1 MAAGWDLMYRC
12 VFLDVLFF
20 FVITQDARKRR
31 SGPDHVQ
38 MTKVNWRN
46 TKIFYNSILPRRAV
60 IGDWNMYS
68 GKYNIMLN
76 FQPPSFS
83 ESTVKNGYNL
93 LWSFVHD
100 TALNI
105 LNEAYLV
112 SQVTCICISITGLC
126 SFLFI
131 NHKWIIFS

>member
-1 MAAGWDLMYRC
+1 
-12 VFLDVLFF
+12 
-20 FVITQDARKRR
+20 
-31 SGPDHVQ
+31 
-38 MTKVNWRN
+38 
-46 TKIFYNSILPRRAV
+46 
-60 IGDWNMYS
+60 MYS

-112 SQVTCICISITGLC
+112 SQVNLHMHKYYWSL
-126 SFLFI
+126 FLPI
-131 NHKWIIFS
+131 YKS